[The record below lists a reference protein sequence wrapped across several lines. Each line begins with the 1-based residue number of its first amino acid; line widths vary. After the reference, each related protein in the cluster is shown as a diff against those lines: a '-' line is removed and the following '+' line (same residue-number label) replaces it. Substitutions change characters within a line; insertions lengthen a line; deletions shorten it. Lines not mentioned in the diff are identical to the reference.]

1 MNYYERFSK
10 QMAWY
15 GHPVDKEKTSNLV
28 KIKTRIKRR
37 DQANCHVS
45 THPEVLNKKDALKNF
60 PKFACKHQRRNI
72 FK

>member
-45 THPEVLNKKDALKNF
+45 THPEMHLKTFQNLHASTSAVISLS
-60 PKFACKHQRRNI
+60 KVAD
-72 FK
+72 

>member
-15 GHPVDKEKTSNLV
+15 GHPVDKEKSNLV
-28 KIKTRIKRR
+28 KIKTGIKRR

-45 THPEVLNKKDALKNF
+45 THPDEVLNKKDALKNF
-60 PKFACKHQRRNI
+60 PKFTCKHQRRNI